1 MRSIGKNTPLAT
13 LILDRGHK
21 MSQVLE
27 TKKVTNDIDNESIFR
42 AKKSLTIYDPTV
54 EWTSPIYVSI
64 KKIASKDHNLAT
76 VVVPASPLA
85 WKCDVESQYFSRA
98 PACRRRKMT
107 KAVHSQLLLAH
118 RGNAGWWL
126 TYPSEKYEFVR
137 WGYYSQYMENRKC
150 SKPPTS

>member
-54 EWTSPIYVSI
+54 E
-64 KKIASKDHNLAT
+64 
-76 VVVPASPLA
+76 
-85 WKCDVESQYFSRA
+85 
-98 PACRRRKMT
+98 
-107 KAVHSQLLLAH
+107 
-118 RGNAGWWL
+118 
-126 TYPSEKYEFVR
+126 
-137 WGYYSQYMENRKC
+137 
-150 SKPPTS
+150 